1 MKPSFWTPERDA
13 LLRELRASDTPRP
26 EMLARINDGFEP
38 QVRLSQ
44 MVERARTIRAKR
56 GEPVPTRENFTTAGP
71 RYRRDDEYRAMS
83 LAFAVAHREA
93 GIRFQVVQLAIP
105 EREPIMAGKPL
116 DHDAMIAAR
125 VAMSERSRMAVTIG
139 NMRGMI

>member
-1 MKPSFWTPERDA
+1 MKPSFWTPERDK

-38 QVRLSQ
+38 KVRLTQ
-44 MVERARTIRAKR
+44 MVERARTIGAKR
-56 GEPVPTRENFTTAGP
+56 GEPVPSHENYTTAGP

-83 LAFAVAHREA
+83 NAFARAHRAA

-105 EREPIMAGKPL
+105 ERQRIMAGKPL
-116 DHDAMIAAR
+116 NHADMIAAK
-125 VAMSERSRMAVTIG
+125 VAQCSQARSGVFMPNV
-139 NMRGMI
+139 RGMM

>member
-1 MKPSFWTPERDA
+1 MRPSNWTPERDA

-38 QVRLSQ
+38 KVRLTQ

-56 GEPVPTRENFTTAGP
+56 GEPVPSHKDYTTAGP

-83 LAFAVAHREA
+83 WAFAMAHRAA
-93 GIRFQVVQLAIP
+93 GIRFQVVRFVSSPRQG
-105 EREPIMAGKPL
+105 IMSGKPQN
-116 DHDAMIAAR
+116 HAEMIAAK
-125 VAMSERSRMAVTIG
+125 VAQCGQARSAVSMV
-139 NMRGMI
+139 NVRGMM